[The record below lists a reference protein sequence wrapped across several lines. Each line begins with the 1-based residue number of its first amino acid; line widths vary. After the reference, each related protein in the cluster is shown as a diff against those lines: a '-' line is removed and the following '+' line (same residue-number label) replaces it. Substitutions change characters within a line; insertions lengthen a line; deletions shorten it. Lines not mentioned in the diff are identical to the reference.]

1 MAIEKEALFLQDNF
15 PEEIVEIPGKGE
27 VRIRALT
34 RAEMHSMNPHGKTS
48 AVDVEYRT
56 IVFGMLEPSL
66 DIKEVKAWADVA
78 SVGEF
83 QKVLRAI
90 MRLSGMVAS
99 EEEVNE
105 AQKSAYKSLRDES

>member
-1 MAIEKEALFLQDNF
+1 MAIDKETLFLQDNF

-34 RAEMHSMNPHGKTS
+34 RAEMHSMNPNGKTS
-48 AVDVEYRT
+48 AADVEYRT
-56 IVFGMLEPSL
+56 VVFGMLEPSL
-66 DIKEVKAWADVA
+66 DIKEVKQWANVA

-83 QKVLRAI
+83 QVVLRAI
-90 MRLSGMVAS
+90 MRLSGMSAT

-105 AQKSAYKSLRDES
+105 AQKSAYKSVRE